1 LRLDDQRESSNVENR
16 RGEGGGLGGAGQR
29 AGGLGGGGLGSLIG
43 LLIPLI
49 GSKFGIVGIV
59 VALGLLFL
67 FSNMGALTTA
77 PATPQASA
85 PGPGGAPV
93 AQSTLTETDRFVAK
107 VLASTEDTWGK
118 VFAASGQHYPA
129 PKLVLFDGSIRS
141 ACGGASPASGP
152 FYCPGDR
159 KVYLDTSFFDQ
170 LSRQFGAPGD
180 FAAAYVIAHEVGHH
194 IQTITGTSQQVT
206 KLQSRAGKA
215 EANQLSVRLELQADC
230 YAGVWAAAN
239 RNLLDEGDFA
249 EGVRAAQA
257 IGDDTLQRQMQGR
270 VVPDSFT
277 HGSADQRIRWLKKGF
292 ESGDPNACD
301 TFSVPAGQLEA
312 EKASGGQGAALHPA
326 GK

>member
-1 LRLDDQRESSNVENR
+1 MRLDNQRESSNIENR
-16 RGEGGGLGGAGQR
+16 RGEGGIGFGGAGQG
-29 AGGLGGGGLGSLIG
+29 AGGMGGGGLGSLLG

-59 VALGLLFL
+59 VAVGALFL
-67 FSNMGALTTA
+67 FNNMGAMTSAPPAQVSA
-77 PATPQASA
+77 PAPGA
-85 PGPGGAPV
+85 PGGQGQLSA
-93 AQSTLTETDRFVAK
+93 TDSFVAK
-107 VLASTEDTWGK
+107 VLATTEDTWTQ
-118 VFAASGQHYPA
+118 VFAASGQKYPA
-129 PKLVLFDGSIRS
+129 PTLVLFEGSVRS
-141 ACGGASPASGP
+141 GCGGASSASGP
-152 FYCPGDR
+152 FYCPADR

-206 KLQSRAGKA
+206 RLQQRAGKT
-215 EANQLSVRLELQADC
+215 EANALSVRLELQADC
-230 YAGVWAAAN
+230 YAGVWAANN

-301 TFSVPAGQLEA
+301 TFNVPANQL
-312 EKASGGQGAALHPA
+312 
-326 GK
+326 

>member
-1 LRLDDQRESSNVENR
+1 MRLDDQRESSNIENR
-16 RGEGGGLGGAGQR
+16 RGEGGIGFGGAGQG
-29 AGGLGGGGLGSLIG
+29 AGGMGGGGLGSLLG

-59 VALGLLFL
+59 VAVGALFL
-67 FSNMGALTTA
+67 FNNMGSMTSAPPAQVSA
-77 PATPQASA
+77 PAP
-85 PGPGGAPV
+85 GAP
-93 AQSTLTETDRFVAK
+93 AGQGQLSATDSFVAK
-107 VLASTEDTWGK
+107 VLATTEDTWTQ
-118 VFAASGQHYPA
+118 VFAASGQKYPA
-129 PKLVLFDGSIRS
+129 PTLVLFEGSVRS
-141 ACGGASPASGP
+141 GCGGASSASGP
-152 FYCPGDR
+152 FYCPADR

-206 KLQSRAGKA
+206 RLQQRAGKT
-215 EANQLSVRLELQADC
+215 EANALSVRLELQADC
-230 YAGVWAAAN
+230 YAGVWAANN

-277 HGSADQRIRWLKKGF
+277 HGSADQRIRWLKRGF

-301 TFSVPAGQLEA
+301 TFSVPAAQL
-312 EKASGGQGAALHPA
+312 
-326 GK
+326 